1 MKYVNESSEAY
12 RVYHRT
18 PVDPREWVDPKKV
31 KEEEED
37 DEVDDDGV
45 EHNKQKPYIKQMKK
59 LKK

>member
-37 DEVDDDGV
+37 DEVDEDGV
-45 EHNKQKPYIKQMKK
+45 EHNK
-59 LKK
+59 